1 MPPALLAKVSS
12 RNPRRSA
19 WCTDQGCG
27 RTDPLTP
34 SGSGEADVA
43 RASQFQHAVEGM
55 DGDVQLGRPTLI
67 RMRAQPVADHLFPSA
82 DGGLG
87 PGSFGVPGRFLPGH
101 APVVVNVLEV
111 AIALR

>member
-43 RASQFQHAVEGM
+43 RASQFQHAVGGM

-67 RMRAQPVADHLFPSA
+67 RMRAQPVADHLKWPPLLVPLST
-82 DGGLG
+82 LG
-87 PGSFGVPGRFLPGH
+87 YH
-101 APVVVNVLEV
+101 A
-111 AIALR
+111 ALCALCRVKSTCTAS